1 MMIAFIMNSTL
12 EKKRQQASE
21 LALEQWQIS
30 NTNCIIEDESLESP
44 ARETVIVSKEV
55 QPNLEVQVKGQDP
68 LDEINLE
75 TKDKPTPTYVSAW
88 LDPIFR
94 SRIIEVLK

>member
-1 MMIAFIMNSTL
+1 MTAFIMNSAP
-12 EKKRQQASE
+12 KKRRQQASE
-21 LALEQWQIS
+21 LALEQWKI
-30 NTNCIIEDESLESP
+30 NNIDCITEDESLESP

-68 LDEINLE
+68 LDEVNLG
-75 TKDKPTPTYVSAW
+75 TKDEPKPTYVSAW